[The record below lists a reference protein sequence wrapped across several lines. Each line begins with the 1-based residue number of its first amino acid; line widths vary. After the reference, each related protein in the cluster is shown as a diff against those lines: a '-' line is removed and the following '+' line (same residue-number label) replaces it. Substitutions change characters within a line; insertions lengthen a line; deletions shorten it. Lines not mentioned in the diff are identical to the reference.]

1 MIVLLV
7 TARLRAP
14 WCRSLKDKRSV
25 VAGVMNALKKRFNV
39 SVAESGLQ
47 DSHTLMEIS
56 AAALAFDAAQADA
69 VAQSLYAAAQG
80 ATDAELY
87 EWDAEYR

>member
-1 MIVLLV
+1 MTVLLV

-25 VAGVMNALKKRFNV
+25 VAGVLNSLKKFNV
-39 SVAESGLQ
+39 SAAESGLQ
-47 DSHTLMEIS
+47 GTHTLIEVS
-56 AAALAFDAAQADA
+56 VAALAFDHAQADSIEK
-69 VAQSLYAAAQG
+69 SLYGAVQG

-87 EWDAEYR
+87 EWDVEFR